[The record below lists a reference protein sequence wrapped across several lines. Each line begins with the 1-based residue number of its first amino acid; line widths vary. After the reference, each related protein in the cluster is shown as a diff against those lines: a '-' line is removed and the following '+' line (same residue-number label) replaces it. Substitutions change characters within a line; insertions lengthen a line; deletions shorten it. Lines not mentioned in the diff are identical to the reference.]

1 VICFEVLI
9 HQETVEAYRA
19 LIDFLALPQVLVK

>member
-1 VICFEVLI
+1 MVICLI